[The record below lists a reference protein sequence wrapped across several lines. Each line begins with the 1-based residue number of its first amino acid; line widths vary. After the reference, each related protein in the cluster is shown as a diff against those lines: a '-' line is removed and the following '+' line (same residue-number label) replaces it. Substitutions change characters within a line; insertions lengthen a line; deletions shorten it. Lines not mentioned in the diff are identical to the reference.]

1 MRDTEDAYQASLKK
15 GDTLQSLTEQ
25 ANRKG
30 AELAAKK
37 AESAAKKAESKS
49 EGCRAGGRRED
60 DSKRRHSGA
69 WSSESWGG
77 RGREDDS
84 KRQRGGAWSSGSWGS
99 GKERDLPQGK

>member
-30 AELAAKK
+30 AEL
-37 AESAAKKAESKS
+37 AAKKAESKS